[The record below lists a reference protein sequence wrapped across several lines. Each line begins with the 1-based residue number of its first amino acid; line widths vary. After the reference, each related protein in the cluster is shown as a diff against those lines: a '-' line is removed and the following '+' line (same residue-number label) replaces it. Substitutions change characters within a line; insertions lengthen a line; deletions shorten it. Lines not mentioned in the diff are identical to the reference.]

1 MLGNDQRPGT
11 HIRCWLSGGMS
22 FRGDST
28 VFTDLHAEGS
38 SLADSGSSYRSVP
51 LIEHTLSVKIVQK
64 WVPDGG
70 SHYQGDSFD
79 CRGKQGENIC
89 VNTLICW
96 K

>member
-1 MLGNDQRPGT
+1 M
-11 HIRCWLSGGMS
+11 
-22 FRGDST
+22 
-28 VFTDLHAEGS
+28 FTDLHAEGS

-79 CRGKQGENIC
+79 CRG
-89 VNTLICW
+89 T
-96 K
+96 

>member
-1 MLGNDQRPGT
+1 M
-11 HIRCWLSGGMS
+11 
-22 FRGDST
+22 
-28 VFTDLHAEGS
+28 FTDLHAEGS

-79 CRGKQGENIC
+79 CRGNRGKILCTYTNHLELVQGEKFHIFYYI
-89 VNTLICW
+89 LSYI
-96 K
+96 